1 MLKEIHEHITNEL
14 QQNARTDTVFVL
26 SSVVLNLVVLA
37 INWGVA
43 SPEPQQGHKSY
54 NDFIL
59 CLLIA
64 AVLIINFLVTK
75 ALLSGRDTRLKLL
88 SGLIRMYKDN
98 GVDKYYDTDLLM
110 AYSMRYKFFLS
121 VIIIL
126 GIITIVAPL
135 LVRIFS

>member
-1 MLKEIHEHITNEL
+1 MIKEIHEHMTNEL

-43 SPEPQQGHKSY
+43 SPGQQGEHKSY

-64 AVLIINFLVTK
+64 AVLIINFLITK

-98 GVDKYYDTDLLM
+98 GVDKYYDTDLLS

-126 GIITIVAPL
+126 AIITIVTPL

>member
-14 QQNARTDTVFVL
+14 QQNAKTDTVFVL
-26 SSVVLNLVVLA
+26 SAVVLNLVVLG

-43 SPEPQQGHKSY
+43 SPENGGRQAY
-54 NDFIL
+54 TDVIL
-59 CLLIA
+59 SILIA
-64 AVLIINFLVTK
+64 AVLIINFLVAK
-75 ALLSGRDTRLKLL
+75 ALLAGRDMRLKLL
-88 SGLIRMYKDN
+88 TGLIRMYKDN
-98 GVDKYYDTDLLM
+98 NVDKYYDPSLLS

-126 GIITIVAPL
+126 GFITIAAPL

>member
-14 QQNARTDTVFVL
+14 QQNAKTDTVFVL
-26 SSVVLNLVVLA
+26 SSVVLNLVILA

-43 SPEPQQGHKSY
+43 SPDPKGREPYK
-54 NDFIL
+54 DIIL

-64 AVLIINFLVTK
+64 AVLIINFLITK
-75 ALLSGRDTRLKLL
+75 ALLAGRDTRLKLL

-98 GVDKYYDTDLLM
+98 GVDKYYDPSLLS
-110 AYSMRYKFFLS
+110 AYSMRYKFFIT

-126 GIITIVAPL
+126 AVITIAAPL

>member
-1 MLKEIHEHITNEL
+1 MLKEIHEHITNEI

-43 SPEPQQGHKSY
+43 SPGPEGHRPY
-54 NDFIL
+54 NDIIL
-59 CLLIA
+59 SLLIA
-64 AVLIINFLVTK
+64 AVLIINFIIAK
-75 ALLSGRDTRLKLL
+75 ALLSGRDMRLKLL

-98 GVDKYYDTDLLM
+98 GVDKYYDSSLLS
-110 AYSMRYKFFLS
+110 AYSMRYKFFLT

-126 GIITIVAPL
+126 GIITIAAPL
-135 LVRIFS
+135 LVRILG

>member
-1 MLKEIHEHITNEL
+1 MIKEIHEHITNEL

-26 SSVVLNLVVLA
+26 SSVVLNLVILA

-43 SPEPQQGHKSY
+43 EPDPQGHRAY
-54 NDFIL
+54 DDIIL
-59 CLLIA
+59 SLLIA
-64 AVLIINFLVTK
+64 AVLIINFIIAK
-75 ALLSGRDTRLKLL
+75 ALLAGRDMRLKLL

-98 GVDKYYDTDLLM
+98 NVDKYYDTSLLSS
-110 AYSMRYKFFLS
+110 YSMRYKFFLT
-121 VIIIL
+121 VVIIL

>member
-14 QQNARTDTVFVL
+14 QQNAKTDTVFVL
-26 SSVVLNLVVLA
+26 SAVVLNLVVLG

-43 SPEPQQGHKSY
+43 SPDAGRQAY
-54 NDFIL
+54 TDVIL
-59 CLLIA
+59 SILIA
-64 AVLIINFLVTK
+64 AVLIINFLVAK
-75 ALLSGRDTRLKLL
+75 ALLAGRDMRLKLL
-88 SGLIRMYKDN
+88 TGLIRMYKDN
-98 GVDKYYDTDLLM
+98 NVDKYYDPSLLS

-126 GIITIVAPL
+126 GFITIVAPL